1 VNNQSVRYY
10 LQRHGRVEGPFTV
23 DEINSRI
30 AAGLVDSHWRATA
43 DLGESL
49 ERIGRTSERD
59 WFPVG
64 EIPHVAGRPKEQAP
78 PKETSFKSVLFVVL
92 LALILFALL
101 FGFLRLKQMFRW

>member
-1 VNNQSVRYY
+1 MKYF

-30 AAGLVDSHWRATA
+30 AAGVVDSHWRATA

-49 ERIGRTSERD
+49 ERIGKSSERD

-64 EIPHVAGRPKEQAP
+64 EIPCVAGLPKEREA
-78 PKETSFKSVLFVVL
+78 PKETSSKSVLFVVL
-92 LALILFALL
+92 LALILFVLL
-101 FGFLRLKQMFRW
+101 SGFLRLQQMFRW